1 MMEEIKEILQNIK
14 SALEFKLFEVQDYSI
29 SLYNILVVVLVLIS
43 IRLVVSGLERL
54 LKKQLSEK
62 KNFTEGKLIA
72 VTKIGKYIIYVLGFI
87 LALKSI
93 NINITP
99 ILIGSSALF
108 VGLGFGLQ
116 EAFRDFVAGLMLL
129 FEGDVM
135 VGDVVEMENE
145 TVGVIKQINLRTSKV
160 RTRDGIM
167 MIVPNSQL
175 TNDRVINWSNSNRLT
190 RFQVEVGVA
199 YGSDTRLVEKLLLEC
214 AAKEEAITERIKPF
228 VMFAD
233 FGNSSLDFSLHFWSD
248 EVWRIERTKSRLRF
262 AIDEAFRENNVTI
275 PFPQRDLHLKSKDI
289 SFRD

>member
-1 MMEEIKEILQNIK
+1 MEEIKEILNNIK
-14 SALEFKLFEVQDYSI
+14 SALEFKLFEIQDYSI
-29 SLYNILVVVLVLIS
+29 SLYNLFVVVLVFIS

-54 LKKQLSEK
+54 LKRQLSDK

-72 VTKIGKYIIYVLGFI
+72 ITKIGKYIVYVLGFI
-87 LALKSI
+87 LALKSV

-190 RFQVEVGVA
+190 RFNVDVGVA
-199 YGSDTRLVEKLLLEC
+199 YGSDTKLVEKLLLEC
-214 AAKEEAITERIKPF
+214 ASKEETITERIKPF
-228 VMFAD
+228 VKFAD
-233 FGNSSLDFSLHFWSD
+233 FGDSSLDFSLYFWSD

-262 AIDEAFRENNVTI
+262 AIDQAFRDHKVTI
-275 PFPQRDLHLKSKDI
+275 PFPQRDLHFKSKDI
-289 SFRD
+289 SLRE